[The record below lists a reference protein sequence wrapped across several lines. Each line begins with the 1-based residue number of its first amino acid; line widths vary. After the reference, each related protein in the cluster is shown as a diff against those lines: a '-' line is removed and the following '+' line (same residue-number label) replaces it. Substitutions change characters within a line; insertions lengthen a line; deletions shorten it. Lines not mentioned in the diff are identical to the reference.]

1 MCANCGFPLAPG
13 HWTETGSVSASDRL
27 RARFRRAQVLRSV
40 LPVVGLTAYDEGQT
54 PGIQVLNMTGDQ
66 TTASN
71 LDEVWRAVERM
82 TGYVFDPLDPSFI
95 SDRDE

>member
-40 LPVVGLTAYDEGQT
+40 LPVVGLTAYDDGQT
-54 PGIQVLNMTGDQ
+54 PGVQVLNMTGDQ
-66 TTASN
+66 TMAGN
-71 LDEVWRAVERM
+71 LDEVWQATERM
-82 TGYVFDPLDPSFI
+82 IGRPFDPLDPSFI
-95 SDRDE
+95 SRPDE